1 MAALRKSQAVSG
13 NRIHA
18 SCHRLPNPSG
28 GPWLAQPLPVNLR
41 VDVVGADG
49 RRVVRPAGRLLGED
63 IPIFEQICN
72 DQAPPFQIDL
82 EELLSAD
89 EAGLAVLLR
98 QRERGARFVHVPA
111 YIRLRLAAAKR
122 ANPTLV
128 RPRPRRRI

>member
-1 MAALRKSQAVSG
+1 M
-13 NRIHA
+13 
-18 SCHRLPNPSG
+18 
-28 GPWLAQPLPVNLR
+28 NLR

-128 RPRPRRRI
+128 RPRPRRRM

>member
-1 MAALRKSQAVSG
+1 M
-13 NRIHA
+13 
-18 SCHRLPNPSG
+18 
-28 GPWLAQPLPVNLR
+28 NLR
-41 VDVVGADG
+41 VDVVGAGG

-111 YIRLRLAAAKR
+111 YIRLRLAAAAKR
-122 ANPTLV
+122 ADPTLV
-128 RPRPRRRI
+128 RRRPRRQL